1 MHEKNAR
8 ADLARICRILA
19 AHGLI
24 DLWGHASLR
33 VPASELV
40 LVTPR
45 FQHNLL
51 PRLITEHEV
60 LACDLQG
67 RVVDGDGD
75 LPLQFAVDLALYRA
89 NGEQRACLFASPPTA
104 MAAAIAGHALRPLTH
119 MEADMAFGLDTWTGD
134 RLAAEAQ
141 DAGLLAAKIARERAV
156 HHPGV
161 GAWAAASTIHDV
173 LLKIYNLEYLAQAN
187 LLMHEAIADGPVL
200 AREESD
206 KIWRQFSGHRHY
218 VEFLDSLDP
227 GPLAHP
233 NLALRKQWARGG
245 GELEELEAAISFSCR
260 ALWERG
266 TLVAFLEHIS
276 HRLSGDRFLMTAA
289 ASFRDMSPEDI
300 CMLDLKANWI
310 AGPKPPGFK
319 WFHAQ
324 LLAERPDAAAVVHT
338 HDLFGRVYAL
348 ARRELRPAH
357 RLGLGIALKKLPVY
371 PRCDLIVDAQVRRET
386 IDLLADGPLVHE
398 LGHGTDFVA
407 ASLEQAAV
415 DAIQR
420 EAYLALYHLAS
431 RFGEPRP
438 LSPALIEDILRHE
451 SPAVDWWW
459 AYACEVGMSRRSPGG
474 I

>member
-1 MHEKNAR
+1 MR
-8 ADLARICRILA
+8 ADLACICRILA

-33 VPASELV
+33 VPNSDLV

-45 FQHNLL
+45 FRRNRL

-60 LACDLQG
+60 LVCDLQG
-67 RVVDGDGD
+67 RVVDGEGE
-75 LPLQFAVDLALYRA
+75 LPLQFAVDLALYRV

-104 MAAAIAGHALRPLTH
+104 MAAAIAGHTLRPLTH
-119 MEADMAFGLDTWTGD
+119 FEANMAFGMDTWAGD
-134 RLAAEAQ
+134 RLAAAAE
-141 DAGLLAAKIARERAV
+141 DAGLLATKVARATAV

-161 GAWAAASTIHDV
+161 GVWAAASDIYDV
-173 LLKIYNLEYLAQAN
+173 LMKIYNLEYLAQAN
-187 LLMHEAIADGPVL
+187 LLMHEAISDGSVL
-200 AREESD
+200 SREDID
-206 KIWRQFSGHRHY
+206 KFWRQFRGQHHCI
-218 VEFLDSLDP
+218 EFFDSLDP
-227 GPLAHP
+227 GPMEHPYLAF
-233 NLALRKQWARGG
+233 RKQWARGG
-245 GELEELEAAISFSCR
+245 EFGELEAAISLSCR

-266 TLVAFLEHIS
+266 TLVAFLEHVS
-276 HRLSGDRFLMTAA
+276 HRLPGDRFLMSAA
-289 ASFRDMSPEDI
+289 GSFRDMSPEDI
-300 CMLDLKANWI
+300 CLLDLKANWI
-310 AGPKPPGFK
+310 AGPKPPSFK

-324 LLAERPDAAAVVHT
+324 LLVERPDVAAVVHT

-371 PRCDLIVDAQVRRET
+371 PRCDLIVDAEVRRET
-386 IDLLADGPLVHE
+386 IDLLADGPVVHE

-407 ASLEQAAV
+407 ASLEQATV

-431 RFGEPRP
+431 RFGEPRAMP
-438 LSPALIEDILRHE
+438 PRLAEEILCHE
-451 SPAVDWWW
+451 ASAQDWWW
-459 AYACEVGMSRRSPGG
+459 AYACEIGMPRRSPGG